1 MITCLS
7 FPPPTTIISFLSSES
22 LELRNPSAIT
32 QQPFVRDLILS
43 RSDLDGKEKRIVLH
57 V

>member
-32 QQPFVRDLILS
+32 QPFVRDLILS